1 MNISN
6 TYSWLE
12 RMSEYAPR
20 SMKGRVV
27 TMICEGQTAAKI
39 NLLFYL
45 DFPTR
50 DESVGTRSQKALFTC
65 EGSLLQPVKSA
76 PSNKG
81 KIWPEAQCV
90 WKKCEARFRMV
101 WGEKSSPPQTKD
113 IIMSTCPSETLVKER
128 GEALLQSWKA
138 FSTACSMSALD
149 RSGV

>member
-20 SMKGRVV
+20 SIKGRVV
-27 TMICEGQTAAKI
+27 TMICEGQRAAKI

-81 KIWPEAQCV
+81 KI
-90 WKKCEARFRMV
+90 
-101 WGEKSSPPQTKD
+101 
-113 IIMSTCPSETLVKER
+113 
-128 GEALLQSWKA
+128 
-138 FSTACSMSALD
+138 
-149 RSGV
+149 